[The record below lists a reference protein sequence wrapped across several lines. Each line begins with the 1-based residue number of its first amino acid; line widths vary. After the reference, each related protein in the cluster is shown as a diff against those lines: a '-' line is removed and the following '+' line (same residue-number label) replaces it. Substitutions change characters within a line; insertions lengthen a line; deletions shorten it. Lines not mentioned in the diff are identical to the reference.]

1 MRTLFSP
8 LGLISLISFTLA
20 QAQTLPQ
27 NETARPWSFYDSS
40 VPYRQRIADA
50 VKYNLIQPKALSK
63 DAFVLV
69 EVSVDPQGI
78 KQNYRIIDSSGSSE
92 YEAAVELAMIR
103 LDRVPLDAEG
113 KVPEKF
119 RFRFVP

>member
-1 MRTLFSP
+1 M
-8 LGLISLISFTLA
+8 
-20 QAQTLPQ
+20 LPQ

-69 EVSVDPQGI
+69 EVSVDPKGI

>member
-1 MRTLFSP
+1 M
-8 LGLISLISFTLA
+8 
-20 QAQTLPQ
+20 LPQ